1 MIAIK
6 FVRPCTVYE
15 TDCSRRSLRRHRIA
29 VCAPS
34 DPFRA
39 QMKIAVIAGAGPA
52 GLTAALELLRRS
64 DIAPIVFEADS
75 QVGGISKT
83 VNYRGNRMDLGGHRF
98 FSKSDWVMRWWQNIL
113 PIASEQMP
121 NDRELTI
128 RYQRQVRKLVPSVLH
143 PASSDAVMLIRERL
157 SRIFYRRRFFDYPL
171 KLNFNTLNN
180 MGIAETLRVGL
191 SYGRARLSH
200 RSPESSLEDFLINRF
215 GDRLYRTF
223 FKDYTEKVWGVPCRE
238 ISAEWGAQRIKGLS
252 ITRAIAHAVTS
263 LVRAGVDTAQ
273 KSTETSL
280 IERFLYPKLGPGQM
294 WEEVARQ
301 VIQGGGE
308 VHLDH
313 RVIGIERD
321 GMDVKALTVRDE
333 RTGSA
338 RTIACDFFI
347 STMPVSELTAM
358 LEPDDPRVMRIAAAL
373 PYRDF
378 MTAGLLLKR
387 MNTSVDT
394 SRHAASNG
402 MPRDNWIYIQERDVK
417 MGRVQIFNNW
427 SPALVADP
435 NTIWLGLEY
444 FCAEGDDMWRMND
457 DRFIDFAAQEL
468 ENIGLIDR
476 ADVLDGTLVRVRK
489 AYPAYFGEYV
499 EFDKVRHYLDR
510 FPNLYP
516 VGRNGMH
523 RYNNQDHSMLAANSA
538 VSAMINS
545 GEGKSDIW
553 SINADSGYQE
563 ENDDPS
569 ESLQNA

>member
-1 MIAIK
+1 MIAVK
-6 FVRPCTVYE
+6 FVCLRTVYE
-15 TDCSRRSLRRHRIA
+15 TDCSRSGLVWHRIA
-29 VCAPS
+29 LCAPS
-34 DPFRA
+34 GPFPA

-64 DIAPIVFEADS
+64 DIVPIVFEADS

-171 KLNFNTLNN
+171 KLNFNTLSN

-200 RSPESSLEDFLINRF
+200 RYPESSLEDFLINRF

-223 FKDYTEKVWGVPCRE
+223 FKDYTEKVWGVPCQE

-252 ITRAIAHAVTS
+252 ITRAIVHAVTS

-273 KSTETSL
+273 KGTETSL

-321 GMDVKALTVRDE
+321 GMDVKALMVRDE

-338 RTIACDFFI
+338 RRIACDFFI

-394 SRHAASNG
+394 SRQAASNG
-402 MPRDNWIYIQERDVK
+402 MPRDNWIYIQERDVR

-444 FCAEGDDMWRMND
+444 FCAEGDDMWRMKD
-457 DRFIDFAAQEL
+457 DQFIDFAAQEL
-468 ENIGLIDR
+468 EKIGLIDR

-499 EFDKVRHYLDR
+499 EFDKVRNYLDR

-538 VSAMINS
+538 VSSMINF
-545 GEGKSDIW
+545 GEGKSEIW

-563 ENDDPS
+563 EINDPS
-569 ESLQNA
+569 KSLPNV